1 MVWFCFVFFS
11 FSLLAV
17 ALPYMAVIIKILF
30 LQDFFL
36 KSWMYVWTLSNSFS
50 VSIEMIVL
58 FMSLRL
64 LIKYIAFYN
73 ILIKY
78 ITNLYMLNQ
87 PCTFGMNPAW
97 LWCANYYVLAL
108 GLSECW
114 ETFLLCSSRRMM
126 YSFLSLRYP
135 HLVLISE
142 ETGLVL
148 FSNAFSP
155 VIWWKSL
162 TNMGVRS
169 SLKVW

>member
-1 MVWFCFVFFS
+1 MNVC
-11 FSLLAV
+11 
-17 ALPYMAVIIKILF
+17 
-30 LQDFFL
+30 
-36 KSWMYVWTLSNSFS
+36 WTLSNSFS
-50 VSIEMIVL
+50 ASIEMVVL
-58 FMSLRL
+58 FVSLRL

-108 GLSECW
+108 GLSEDW
-114 ETFLLCSSRRMM
+114 EAFHLCSSRRMS

-142 ETGLVL
+142 ETGIVQ
-148 FSNAFSP
+148 FSNVLSP
-155 VIWWKSL
+155 VILWNSL
-162 TNMGVRS
+162 TYMGVRS
-169 SLKVW
+169 SLNIR